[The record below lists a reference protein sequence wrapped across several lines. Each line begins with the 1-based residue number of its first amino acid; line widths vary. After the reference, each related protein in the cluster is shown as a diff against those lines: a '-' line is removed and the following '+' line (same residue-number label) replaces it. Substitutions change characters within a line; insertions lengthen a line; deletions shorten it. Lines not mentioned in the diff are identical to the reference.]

1 MRRRRWERLRR
12 IFKAPVPKRLGA
24 AEAAQTAHPGG
35 TQSETQGDSS
45 PSGSVDAPQG
55 MATVAVVRRPSQ
67 AHQVSHTLA
76 CGQTVAGR
84 FRILRFI
91 GSGGMGEVF
100 EAWDSELRER
110 VALKTIRHEIA
121 SFPSVIDR
129 FKQEVRQARGI
140 SHVNVCR
147 VYEVFHH
154 VQDSVEQ
161 MVAGLAAAH
170 EHIVVHR
177 DFKSSNVMLV
187 DSPAGKTRAVVTDFG
202 LALKVPTGHHIDP
215 EESKQGTPC
224 YMAPEQ

>member
-1 MRRRRWERLRR
+1 MVPQLPREIHWTGECSGTYWCEPSNSFWE
-12 IFKAPVPKRLGA
+12 
-24 AEAAQTAHPGG
+24 
-35 TQSETQGDSS
+35 SS

-147 VYEVFHH
+147 VYE
-154 VQDSVEQ
+154 
-161 MVAGLAAAH
+161 
-170 EHIVVHR
+170 
-177 DFKSSNVMLV
+177 
-187 DSPAGKTRAVVTDFG
+187 
-202 LALKVPTGHHIDP
+202 
-215 EESKQGTPC
+215 
-224 YMAPEQ
+224 

>member
-24 AEAAQTAHPGG
+24 AE
-35 TQSETQGDSS
+35 
-45 PSGSVDAPQG
+45 
-55 MATVAVVRRPSQ
+55 

-110 VALKTIRHEIA
+110 VAFRPIRREIA

-154 VQDSVEQ
+154 VQDSGEHIWFLTMELLTGQTLAEILRQEGPIPLKQALDLVEQ